1 MDTLSQLIFYFGG
14 LYIASSLV
22 CCASRGRTKNVHE
35 KIAPGALLV
44 PLGIIIGRYMWEWFA
59 PFLAIIITL
68 AASFILCTL
77 FRYYIEVPLI
87 KLCFRKKPRH
97 KKDNADINN
106 SQK

>member
-22 CCASRGRTKNVHE
+22 CCVSRGRTKNIHE

-44 PLGIIIGRYMWEWFA
+44 SLCITIGSYLWEWLG
-59 PFLAIIITL
+59 PFLAIIIAI
-68 AASFILCTL
+68 AASFIICTL

-97 KKDNADINN
+97 TKNNSEINN
-106 SQK
+106 SQE